1 MKLPNFLAKAVQTE
15 GDNCTI
21 RLSAKM
27 LKIIAIVLA
36 IILVLALALGIWGIT
51 RQVELTQLRQQT
63 QLQTEQLRLLN
74 QKTQILDKK
83 MQTLDNL
90 DQEIRQMVKGAEGG
104 KEPQGGSDNSQNTTS
119 NGDKSDADHPAD
131 AKSSDNVTV
140 ETSASD
146 DEVVMTPSEMSARLS
161 KIDVK
166 AQRRLASFYTL
177 RNVLRDGASDE
188 IQSLQSTV
196 FSSGNANAA
205 NSSVPS
211 IWPAKGVITSPYGSR
226 TDPVYGGGAFHE
238 GVDIAN
244 DYATPIQATAAGT
257 VTFAGYTDGGYGNLV
272 EIDHGNGFVTRYG
285 HNSVILVSVG
295 AHVNQGETIS
305 LMGSTGKS
313 TGSHVH
319 YEVRIS
325 GSPVDPMLFLPI
337 Q

>member
-1 MKLPNFLAKAVQTE
+1 MKLPSFLMKAVSTE

-27 LKIIAIVLA
+27 MKILAIVLA
-36 IILVLALALGIWGIT
+36 VIVILAIALGIWGIT
-51 RQVELTQLRQQT
+51 RQVELIQLRQQT

-74 QKTQILDKK
+74 QKTQILEKK

-104 KEPQGGSDNSQNTTS
+104 KEPQGGPDNDQVSTS
-119 NGDKSDADHPAD
+119 SSANKDDAHPVGTDTSKSDE
-131 AKSSDNVTV
+131 KV
-140 ETSASD
+140 D
-146 DEVVMTPSEMSARLS
+146 DSEVMTPVEMSARLS
-161 KIDVK
+161 KLDVK
-166 AQRRLASFYTL
+166 AQRRLTSFYTL
-177 RNVLRDGASDE
+177 RNVLRDGASSE
-188 IQSLQSTV
+188 IQSLQSTI
-196 FSSGNANAA
+196 FATGNANAT
-205 NSSVPS
+205 NSTVPS
-211 IWPAKGVITSPYGSR
+211 IWPAKGVITSPFGSR

-244 DYATPIQATAAGT
+244 DYATPIQATAAGV
-257 VTFAGYTDGGYGNLV
+257 VTFAGYSDGGYGNLV

-295 AHVNQGETIS
+295 THVNQGETIS